1 MKPLVTIITPSYN
14 QGRFIRETIESVL
27 NQDYENIEY
36 IIVDGQSTDET
47 LKIIKQYNGKLS
59 YISEK
64 DNGQS
69 DAINKG
75 FKMAHGEIVA
85 WLNSDDVY
93 EPGCIKRAVR
103 EFEKNSRLGLIYGDG
118 YILDEQ
124 GCKIRGFENTQE
136 FDFWKLVNFWDYI
149 MQPTTFFRKEFLEK
163 VGYLDVKLNY
173 CMDWDLWIKLAS
185 VSEVKYVPELLACSR
200 EYALTKTSTGGE
212 ERLEELSKLL
222 RKYSGKQMP
231 LGIRSYKAST
241 FYTKHQN
248 DIWPIKKIV
257 GWYLTW
263 KHNRLLKQIPEKY
276 KDGWMRK
283 KYEFCIPG
291 YYQQLVI
298 EIQEV
303 LPPGLKKI
311 KIGIDDEEAVTYS
324 INNGK
329 IVLPLSNERN
339 LHTVLIQADKVRK
352 IGNGDSRKVSVRL
365 EDSY

>member
-124 GCKIRGFENTQE
+124 GMIREL
-136 FDFWKLVNFWDYI
+136 DFN
-149 MQPTTFFRKEFLEK
+149 
-163 VGYLDVKLNY
+163 
-173 CMDWDLWIKLAS
+173 S
-185 VSEVKYVPELLACSR
+185 
-200 EYALTKTSTGGE
+200 
-212 ERLEELSKLL
+212 
-222 RKYSGKQMP
+222 
-231 LGIRSYKAST
+231 
-241 FYTKHQN
+241 
-248 DIWPIKKIV
+248 
-257 GWYLTW
+257 
-263 KHNRLLKQIPEKY
+263 
-276 KDGWMRK
+276 
-283 KYEFCIPG
+283 
-291 YYQQLVI
+291 I
-298 EIQEV
+298 ETDHSQVE
-303 LPPGLKKI
+303 
-311 KIGIDDEEAVTYS
+311 
-324 INNGK
+324 
-329 IVLPLSNERN
+329 
-339 LHTVLIQADKVRK
+339 
-352 IGNGDSRKVSVRL
+352 
-365 EDSY
+365 